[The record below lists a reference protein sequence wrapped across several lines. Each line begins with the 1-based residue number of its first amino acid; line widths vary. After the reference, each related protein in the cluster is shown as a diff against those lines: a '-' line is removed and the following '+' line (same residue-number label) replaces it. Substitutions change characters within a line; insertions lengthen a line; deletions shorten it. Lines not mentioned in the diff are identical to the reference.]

1 MNLDKYI
8 RQLLISLSTSSQYY
22 DISIMTIEKYNE
34 KYHTISK
41 SMLLQ
46 FKEPDPTE
54 DEFYTQYKEW
64 FNSKRDLVMRLS
76 ELWQSRKQTKNKK
89 K

>member
-8 RQLLISLSTSSQYY
+8 KQLLICLSISSQYY

-34 KYHTISK
+34 EYHTISK

-46 FKEPDPTE
+46 YKEPDPDE
-54 DEFYTQYKEW
+54 DDYYTQYKEW
-64 FNSKRDLVMRLS
+64 FNNKRDLVTRLS
-76 ELWQSRKQTKNKK
+76 ELWQKRKQIKNKK